1 MNELN
6 SKVNETNSKVAL
18 VIPDVEKNLKNND
31 KFDTDFKKM
40 EIKFA
45 DIEANLQSLIK
56 LTTDH
61 DTDIKDTKTKLKDFN
76 ILELLKAIG
85 EDGNKSGENNN
96 IILTLLDNLDK
107 KYDTKMKVTD
117 EKLTK
122 IEESNF
128 KMEKDIQNITNT
140 QDINRR
146 NIDNNKKTEE
156 EMYIKLKELER
167 KLNTDMFEINHQNRY
182 RDFDRIYNDTMTNIV
197 PEANENVNA
206 NANTNKESLTKEK
219 EDNNS
224 EEKIIN
230 SIENNLIISKH
241 ISMHNNNIKE
251 DIKILDDKIREI
263 IKKII
268 DIEKHFRFLPNQSWV
283 EDIKKEINY
292 LKENKNKFALN
303 VDLNETINR
312 TDELN
317 RQIKY
322 LKEQYND
329 LANNQNYTMNDEF
342 QSLKKKFELSVNK
355 IVEFEE
361 IHEELENKINQNK
374 QSKATL
380 SERSK
385 QLLEIKVFEEFKTQ
399 IIKEFTNVNDNF
411 THIRKIIDDIKN
423 VIKTKSSFKDLKLFE
438 DELCAKM
445 EDLRLSCT
453 KKFSDRV
460 ETFKNI
466 KYLDQQIKNLVQVY
480 LKKIDKNDNW
490 LLAKKP
496 IGNLCAS
503 CESYI
508 GDLKD
513 NYQFLPW
520 YKYPPKDQGDK
531 AYRLG
536 NGFSKMLQMMQMD
549 ENDKSDKKNSIINTK
564 NTNSNNVS
572 NNQNELSEYVKNM
585 KIEKSELDIIS
596 GEMSP
601 SKTTTNNL
609 FKSPQN
615 NLPRLKKGILT
626 KNKSGVNIYQTINS
640 INNINTNI
648 IHRNDKEIRKSY
660 SGTMDITSQMT
671 DYKNNKA
678 ESLPDEIDFISP
690 PKITKIKKII
700 KSE

>member
-6 SKVNETNSKVAL
+6 AKVNETNSKVAL

-56 LTTDH
+56 LTTEH

-85 EDGNKSGENNN
+85 EDGNKAGENNN

-140 QDINRR
+140 QDINKR
-146 NIDNNKKTEE
+146 NIDSNKRTEE
-156 EMYIKLKELER
+156 EMYIKLKELE
-167 KLNTDMFEINHQNRY
+167 KKVNFDMFEISHQNKY
-182 RDFDRIYNDTMTNIV
+182 RDFDRNYNDTMTNII
-197 PEANENVNA
+197 PETNENENA
-206 NANTNKESLTKEK
+206 NKESLAKEK
-219 EDNNS
+219 EANNL
-224 EEKIIN
+224 EDKYIN

-283 EDIKKEINY
+283 EDIKKDINF
-292 LKENKNKFALN
+292 LKDNRSKFALN
-303 VDLNETINR
+303 VDLNETINK

-317 RQIKY
+317 KQIKY
-322 LKEQYND
+322 IKEQYNE

-385 QLLEIKVFEEFKTQ
+385 KLLEIKVFEEFKTQ

-411 THIRKIIDDIKN
+411 TQIRKIIDDIKN
-423 VIKTKSSFKDLKLFE
+423 VIKTKSSFKDIKLFE
-438 DELCAKM
+438 EELTAKM

-453 KKFSDRV
+453 KKFADRV
-460 ETFKNI
+460 ETYKNI
-466 KYLDQQIKNLVQVY
+466 KYLDQQIKHLVQVY
-480 LKKIDKNDNW
+480 IKKIDKNDNW

-520 YKYPPKDQGDK
+520 NKYPLRDQGDK

-549 ENDKSDKKNSIINTK
+549 ENDKSDKKNSIINAR
-564 NTNSNNVS
+564 NINSNNLS
-572 NNQNELSEYVKNM
+572 NNQNELSEYIQNM
-585 KIEKSELDIIS
+585 RIEKSDLDLLN

-615 NLPRLKKGILT
+615 NLPKLKKGMLT
-626 KNKSGVNIYQTINS
+626 KNKSGVNIYETISS

-660 SGTMDITSQMT
+660 SGTMDVTGQIT

-678 ESLPDEIDFISP
+678 ESLPDETDFISP
-690 PKITKIKKII
+690 PKITKIKNII
-700 KSE
+700 KVKNE

>member
-6 SKVNETNSKVAL
+6 TKVNETNNKVAQ

-31 KFDTDFKKM
+31 KFDTDFKKI

-45 DIEANLQSLIK
+45 DIEANLQSLVK
-56 LTTDH
+56 LTTEH
-61 DTDIKDTKTKLKDFN
+61 DVDIKDTKTKLKDFN

-85 EDGNKSGENNN
+85 EDGNKTGENNN

-107 KYDTKMKVTD
+107 KYDTKTKITD

-128 KMEKDIQNITNT
+128 KMEKDIQNINNT
-140 QDINRR
+140 QDINKR
-146 NIDNNKKTEE
+146 NIDSNKKTEE
-156 EMYIKLKELER
+156 EIYIKLKELER
-167 KLNTDMFEINHQNRY
+167 KVNSDMFEINHQNKY
-182 RDFDRIYNDTMTNIV
+182 KDFDRNYYSETMTNIV
-197 PEANENVNA
+197 PEVNENVN
-206 NANTNKESLTKEK
+206 TNKEPQAKEK
-219 EDNNS
+219 EDNNT
-224 EEKIIN
+224 EDKNLN

-241 ISMHNNNIKE
+241 INMHNNNIKE

-268 DIEKHFRFLPNQSWV
+268 EVEKNFRFLPNQSWV
-283 EDIKKEINY
+283 EDMKKEINF
-292 LKENKNKFALN
+292 LKDNKNKFALN
-303 VDLNETINR
+303 SDLNEAINK

-317 RQIKY
+317 KQIKFI
-322 LKEQYND
+322 KEQYNE
-329 LANNQNYTMNDEF
+329 LANNQNYIQNDEF

-361 IHEELENKINQNK
+361 MHEELENKINQNK

-380 SERSK
+380 SEKSK
-385 QLLEIKVFEEFKTQ
+385 KLLEIKVFEDFKTQ

-411 THIRKIIDDIKN
+411 THMRKIIDDIKN
-423 VIKTKSSFKDLKLFE
+423 IIKTKSSFKDLKLFE
-438 DELCAKM
+438 DELTAKM
-445 EDLRLSCT
+445 EDLKLSCT
-453 KKFSDRV
+453 KKFADRV

-466 KYLDQQIKNLVQVY
+466 KYLDQQIKHLVQVY
-480 LKKIDKNDNW
+480 IKKLDKNDNW

-503 CESYI
+503 CDSYI

-520 YKYPPKDQGDK
+520 NKYPLRDQGDK

-549 ENDKSDKKNSIINTK
+549 ENDKSDKKYNIINTI
-564 NTNSNNVS
+564 NANANNIS
-572 NNQNELSEYVKNM
+572 NNQNELSEYIKNM
-585 KIEKSELDIIS
+585 KIEKSDLDILS

-601 SKTTTNNL
+601 SKTITNNL

-615 NLPRLKKGILT
+615 NLPKLKKGMLT
-626 KNKSGVNIYQTINS
+626 KNKSGVNIYETVNS

-648 IHRNDKEIRKSY
+648 IHRNNNYKEIRKSY

-678 ESLPDEIDFISP
+678 ESLPDEVDFVSP

-700 KSE
+700 KSEK

>member
-6 SKVNETNSKVAL
+6 MRLNETNSKVAH
-18 VIPDVEKNLKNND
+18 VIPNVDKNSKNSE

-45 DIEANLQSLIK
+45 DIEANLQSLVK
-56 LTTDH
+56 LTTEH

-85 EDGNKSGENNN
+85 EDGNKTGENNN

-117 EKLTK
+117 EKLIK
-122 IEESNF
+122 LEESNF
-128 KMEKDIQNITNT
+128 KMEKDIQNINNN
-140 QDINRR
+140 QDVNRR
-146 NIDNNKKTEE
+146 NIDNNKRTEE
-156 EMYIKLKELER
+156 EMYIKLKELE
-167 KLNTDMFEINHQNRY
+167 KKVNSDMFEINHQNKY
-182 RDFDRIYNDTMTNIV
+182 KDFNGNYNDTMTNII
-197 PEANENVNA
+197 PETNEIINS
-206 NANTNKESLTKEK
+206 NKDQLTKEK
-219 EDNNS
+219 ESNNP
-224 EEKIIN
+224 EDKILN

-241 ISMHNNNIKE
+241 INMHNNNVKE

-268 DIEKHFRFLPNQSWV
+268 DIEKHFRFLPYQSWV
-283 EDIKKEINY
+283 EDIKKEINF
-292 LKENKNKFALN
+292 LKDNRNKFALN
-303 VDLNETINR
+303 ADLNVTINK

-317 RQIKY
+317 KQIKY
-322 LKEQYND
+322 IKEQYNE

-385 QLLEIKVFEEFKTQ
+385 KLLEIKVFEEFKTQ

-411 THIRKIIDDIKN
+411 TQIRKIIDDIKN
-423 VIKTKSSFKDLKLFE
+423 VMKTKSSFKDLKLFE
-438 DELCAKM
+438 DELSAKM

-453 KKFSDRV
+453 KKFADRI
-460 ETFKNI
+460 ETYKNI
-466 KYLDQQIKNLVQVY
+466 KYLDQQIKHLVQVY
-480 LKKIDKNDNW
+480 LKKIDKSDNW

-503 CESYI
+503 CEAYL

-520 YKYPPKDQGDK
+520 NKYPLRDQGDK

-549 ENDKSDKKNSIINTK
+549 ENDKNDKKNSLINTRS
-564 NTNSNNVS
+564 TNVNNIS

-585 KIEKSELDIIS
+585 KIEKSDLDILS
-596 GEMSP
+596 AEMSP

-615 NLPRLKKGILT
+615 NLPKLRKGSLT
-626 KNKSGVNIYQTINS
+626 KNKSGVNIYETINS

-660 SGTMDITSQMT
+660 SGNMDITSQIT

-678 ESLPDEIDFISP
+678 DSLPDEIDFVSP

-700 KSE
+700 KSK

>member
-6 SKVNETNSKVAL
+6 MRLNETNSKVAH
-18 VIPDVEKNLKNND
+18 VIPNVDKNSKNSE

-45 DIEANLQSLIK
+45 DIEANLQSLVK
-56 LTTDH
+56 LTTEH

-85 EDGNKSGENNN
+85 EDGNKTGENNN

-117 EKLTK
+117 EKLVK
-122 IEESNF
+122 LEESNF
-128 KMEKDIQNITNT
+128 KMEKDIQNINNN
-140 QDINRR
+140 QDVNRR
-146 NIDNNKKTEE
+146 NIDNNKRTEE
-156 EMYIKLKELER
+156 EMYIKLKELE
-167 KLNTDMFEINHQNRY
+167 KKVNSDMFEINHQNKY
-182 RDFDRIYNDTMTNIV
+182 KDFDRNYNDTMTNIIQ
-197 PEANENVNA
+197 EANEIINA
-206 NANTNKESLTKEK
+206 NKDQLTKEK
-219 EDNNS
+219 EPNNS
-224 EEKIIN
+224 EDKILN

-241 ISMHNNNIKE
+241 INMHNNNVKE

-268 DIEKHFRFLPNQSWV
+268 DIEKHFRFLPYQSWV
-283 EDIKKEINY
+283 EDIKKEINF
-292 LKENKNKFALN
+292 LKDNRNKFALN
-303 VDLNETINR
+303 ADLNETINK

-317 RQIKY
+317 KQIKY
-322 LKEQYND
+322 IKEQYNE

-385 QLLEIKVFEEFKTQ
+385 KLLEIKVFEEFKTQ

-411 THIRKIIDDIKN
+411 TQLRKIIDDIKN
-423 VIKTKSSFKDLKLFE
+423 IMKTKSSFKDLKLFE
-438 DELCAKM
+438 DELSAKM

-453 KKFSDRV
+453 KKFADRI
-460 ETFKNI
+460 ETYKNI
-466 KYLDQQIKNLVQVY
+466 KYLDQQIKHLVQVY
-480 LKKIDKNDNW
+480 LKKIDKSDNW

-503 CESYI
+503 CEAYL

-520 YKYPPKDQGDK
+520 NKYPLRDQGDK

-549 ENDKSDKKNSIINTK
+549 ENDKNDKKNSLINTRS
-564 NTNSNNVS
+564 TNVNNIS

-585 KIEKSELDIIS
+585 KIEKSDLDILS
-596 GEMSP
+596 AEMSP

-615 NLPRLKKGILT
+615 NLPKLRKGSLT
-626 KNKSGVNIYQTINS
+626 KNKSGVNIYETINS
-640 INNINTNI
+640 INNINTKI

-660 SGTMDITSQMT
+660 SRTMDITSQIT

-678 ESLPDEIDFISP
+678 DSLPDEIDFVSP

-700 KSE
+700 KSK

>member
-6 SKVNETNSKVAL
+6 MRLNETNSKVAQ
-18 VIPDVEKNLKNND
+18 VIPNVEKNSKNND
-31 KFDTDFKKM
+31 KFDTDFKKI

-45 DIEANLQSLIK
+45 DIEANLQSLVK
-56 LTTDH
+56 LTTEH

-85 EDGNKSGENNN
+85 EDGNKTGENNN

-107 KYDTKMKVTD
+107 KYDTKIKVTD
-117 EKLTK
+117 EKLMK
-122 IEESNF
+122 LEESNF
-128 KMEKDIQNITNT
+128 KMEKEIQTINNN
-140 QDINRR
+140 QDVNKR
-146 NIDNNKKTEE
+146 NIDKNKKTEE
-156 EMYIKLKELER
+156 EMYIKLKELE
-167 KLNTDMFEINHQNRY
+167 KKINSDMFEINHQNKY
-182 RDFDRIYNDTMTNIV
+182 KDFDRNYNDTMTNIIQ
-197 PEANENVNA
+197 ETNENA
-206 NANTNKESLTKEK
+206 NANKELLAKEK
-219 EDNNS
+219 ESNNS
-224 EEKIIN
+224 EGKNLN
-230 SIENNLIISKH
+230 SIESNLIMSKH
-241 ISMHNNNIKE
+241 INMHNNNIKE

-283 EDIKKEINY
+283 EDMKKEINA
-292 LKENKNKFALN
+292 LKDNKNKFALN
-303 VDLNETINR
+303 ADLNETINR
-312 TDELN
+312 TDDLN
-317 RQIKY
+317 KQIKY
-322 LKEQYND
+322 IKEQYNE
-329 LANNQNYTMNDEF
+329 LTNNQNYTMNAEF
-342 QSLKKKFELSVNK
+342 QSLKKKFELSLNK

-385 QLLEIKVFEEFKTQ
+385 KLLEIKAFEEFKTQ

-411 THIRKIIDDIKN
+411 TQIRKIIDDIKN
-423 VIKTKSSFKDLKLFE
+423 VLKTKSSFKDLKLFE
-438 DELCAKM
+438 DELAAKM

-453 KKFSDRV
+453 KKFADRI
-460 ETFKNI
+460 ETYKNI
-466 KYLDQQIKNLVQVY
+466 KYLDQQIKHLVQVY
-480 LKKIDKNDNW
+480 IKKIDKSDNW

-520 YKYPPKDQGDK
+520 YKYPLRDQGDK

-549 ENDKSDKKNSIINTK
+549 ENDKNDKKNSLINTR
-564 NTNSNNVS
+564 NTSVNNISNNL
-572 NNQNELSEYVKNM
+572 NELSEYVKNM
-585 KIEKSELDIIS
+585 KIEKSDLDILS

-615 NLPRLKKGILT
+615 NLPKLKKGMLT
-626 KNKSGVNIYQTINS
+626 KNKSGVNIYETINS
-640 INNINTNI
+640 INNINTKI
-648 IHRNDKEIRKSY
+648 IQRNNKEIRKSY
-660 SGTMDITSQMT
+660 SGTMDITSQIT

-678 ESLPDEIDFISP
+678 ESLPDEIDFTSP
-690 PKITKIKKII
+690 PKITKIKKIK

>member
-6 SKVNETNSKVAL
+6 AKVNETNSKVAL

-56 LTTDH
+56 LTTEH

-85 EDGNKSGENNN
+85 EDGNKAGENNN

-140 QDINRR
+140 QDINKR
-146 NIDNNKKTEE
+146 NIDSNKRTEE
-156 EMYIKLKELER
+156 EMYIKLKELE
-167 KLNTDMFEINHQNRY
+167 KKVNSDMFEINHQNKY
-182 RDFDRIYNDTMTNIV
+182 RDFDRNYNDTMTNII
-197 PEANENVNA
+197 PETNENA
-206 NANTNKESLTKEK
+206 NANKESLAKEK
-219 EDNNS
+219 EANNL
-224 EEKIIN
+224 EDKYIN

-283 EDIKKEINY
+283 EDIKKDINF
-292 LKENKNKFALN
+292 LKDNRSKFALN
-303 VDLNETINR
+303 VDLNETINK

-317 RQIKY
+317 KQIKY
-322 LKEQYND
+322 IKEQYNE

-385 QLLEIKVFEEFKTQ
+385 KLLEIKVFEEFKTQ

-411 THIRKIIDDIKN
+411 TQIRKIIDDIKN
-423 VIKTKSSFKDLKLFE
+423 VIKTKSSFKDIKLFE
-438 DELCAKM
+438 EELTAKM

-453 KKFSDRV
+453 KKFADRV
-460 ETFKNI
+460 ETYKNI
-466 KYLDQQIKNLVQVY
+466 KYLDQQIKHLVQVY
-480 LKKIDKNDNW
+480 IKKIDKNDNW

-520 YKYPPKDQGDK
+520 NKYPLRDQGDK

-549 ENDKSDKKNSIINTK
+549 ENDKSDKKNSIINAR
-564 NTNSNNVS
+564 NINSNNLS
-572 NNQNELSEYVKNM
+572 NNLNELSEYIQNM
-585 KIEKSELDIIS
+585 RIEKSDLDLLN

-615 NLPRLKKGILT
+615 NLPKLKKGMLSKT
-626 KNKSGVNIYQTINS
+626 KSGVNIYETISS

-660 SGTMDITSQMT
+660 SGTMDVTGQIT

-678 ESLPDEIDFISP
+678 ESLPDETDFISP

>member
-6 SKVNETNSKVAL
+6 AKVNETNSKVAL

-56 LTTDH
+56 LTTEH

-76 ILELLKAIG
+76 ILELLKAFG
-85 EDGNKSGENNN
+85 EDGNKAGENNN

-107 KYDTKMKVTD
+107 KYDTKMKLTD

-128 KMEKDIQNITNT
+128 KMEKDIQNINNT
-140 QDINRR
+140 QDINKR
-146 NIDNNKKTEE
+146 NIDSNKRTEE
-156 EMYIKLKELER
+156 EMYIKLKELE
-167 KLNTDMFEINHQNRY
+167 KKVNSDMFEINHQNKY
-182 RDFDRIYNDTMTNIV
+182 RDFDRIYNDTMTNII
-197 PEANENVNA
+197 PETNE
-206 NANTNKESLTKEK
+206 NANTNKEPLTKEK
-219 EDNNS
+219 ETTNS
-224 EEKIIN
+224 EDKYIN

-241 ISMHNNNIKE
+241 INMHNNNIKE

-283 EDIKKEINY
+283 EDIKKDINF
-292 LKENKNKFALN
+292 LKDNRSKFALN
-303 VDLNETINR
+303 VDLNETINK

-317 RQIKY
+317 KQIKY
-322 LKEQYND
+322 IKEQYNE

-385 QLLEIKVFEEFKTQ
+385 KLLEIKVFEEFKTQ

-411 THIRKIIDDIKN
+411 TQIRKIIDDIKN
-423 VIKTKSSFKDLKLFE
+423 VIKTKSSFKDIKLFE
-438 DELCAKM
+438 EELTAKM

-453 KKFSDRV
+453 KKFADRV
-460 ETFKNI
+460 ETYKNI
-466 KYLDQQIKNLVQVY
+466 KYLDQQIKHLVQVY
-480 LKKIDKNDNW
+480 IKKIDKNDNW

-520 YKYPPKDQGDK
+520 NKYPLRDQGDQ

-549 ENDKSDKKNSIINTK
+549 ENDKKNNIINAR
-564 NTNSNNVS
+564 NTNANNIG
-572 NNQNELSEYVKNM
+572 NNQSELSEYVKNM
-585 KIEKSELDIIS
+585 RIEKSDLDILS

-615 NLPRLKKGILT
+615 NLPKLKKGMLT
-626 KNKSGVNIYQTINS
+626 KNKSGVNIYETISS

-660 SGTMDITSQMT
+660 SGTMDITGQIT

-678 ESLPDEIDFISP
+678 ESLPDETDFISP

>member
-1 MNELN
+1 
-6 SKVNETNSKVAL
+6 
-18 VIPDVEKNLKNND
+18 
-31 KFDTDFKKM
+31 M

-45 DIEANLQSLIK
+45 DIEANLQSLVK
-56 LTTDH
+56 LTTEH

-85 EDGNKSGENNN
+85 EDGNKTGENNN

-117 EKLTK
+117 EKLIK
-122 IEESNF
+122 LEESNF
-128 KMEKDIQNITNT
+128 KMEKDIQNINNN
-140 QDINRR
+140 QDVNRR
-146 NIDNNKKTEE
+146 NIDSNKRTEE
-156 EMYIKLKELER
+156 EMYIKLKELE
-167 KLNTDMFEINHQNRY
+167 KKVNSDMFEINHQNKY
-182 RDFDRIYNDTMTNIV
+182 KDFDRNYNDTMTNIIQ
-197 PEANENVNA
+197 EANEIVNA
-206 NANTNKESLTKEK
+206 NKDQLTKEK
-219 EDNNS
+219 EPNNS
-224 EEKIIN
+224 EDKILN

-241 ISMHNNNIKE
+241 INMHNNNVKE

-268 DIEKHFRFLPNQSWV
+268 DIEKHFRFLPYQSWV
-283 EDIKKEINY
+283 EDIKKEINF
-292 LKENKNKFALN
+292 LKDNRNKFALN
-303 VDLNETINR
+303 ADLNETINK

-317 RQIKY
+317 KQIKY
-322 LKEQYND
+322 IKEQYNE
-329 LANNQNYTMNDEF
+329 LANNQNYTINDEF
-342 QSLKKKFELSVNK
+342 QSLKKRFELSVNK

-385 QLLEIKVFEEFKTQ
+385 KLLEIKVFEEFKTQ

-411 THIRKIIDDIKN
+411 TQIRKIIDDIKN
-423 VIKTKSSFKDLKLFE
+423 VLKTKSSFKDLKLFE
-438 DELCAKM
+438 DELAAKM

-453 KKFSDRV
+453 KKFADRI
-460 ETFKNI
+460 ETYKNI
-466 KYLDQQIKNLVQVY
+466 KYLDQQIKHLVQVY
-480 LKKIDKNDNW
+480 LKKIDKSDNW

-520 YKYPPKDQGDK
+520 NKYPLRDTGDK

-549 ENDKSDKKNSIINTK
+549 ENDKNDKKNSIINTR
-564 NTNSNNVS
+564 NTNANNIS

-585 KIEKSELDIIS
+585 KIEKSDLDILS

-615 NLPRLKKGILT
+615 NLPRLKKGMLT
-626 KNKSGVNIYQTINS
+626 KNKSGINIYETINS
-640 INNINTNI
+640 INNFNTNI

-700 KSE
+700 KSK

>member
-6 SKVNETNSKVAL
+6 AKVNETNSKVAL

-56 LTTDH
+56 LTTEH

-85 EDGNKSGENNN
+85 EDGNKAGENNN

-140 QDINRR
+140 QDINKR
-146 NIDNNKKTEE
+146 NIDSNKRTEE
-156 EMYIKLKELER
+156 EMYIKLKELE
-167 KLNTDMFEINHQNRY
+167 KKVNFDMFEISHQNKY
-182 RDFDRIYNDTMTNIV
+182 RDFDRNYNDTMTNII
-197 PEANENVNA
+197 PETNENA
-206 NANTNKESLTKEK
+206 NANKESLAKEK
-219 EDNNS
+219 EANNL
-224 EEKIIN
+224 EDKYIN

-283 EDIKKEINY
+283 EDIKKDINF
-292 LKENKNKFALN
+292 LKDNRSKFALN
-303 VDLNETINR
+303 VDLNETINK

-317 RQIKY
+317 KQIKY
-322 LKEQYND
+322 IKEQYNE

-385 QLLEIKVFEEFKTQ
+385 KLLEIKVFEEFKTQ

-411 THIRKIIDDIKN
+411 TQIRKIIDDIKN
-423 VIKTKSSFKDLKLFE
+423 VIKTKSSFKDIKLFE
-438 DELCAKM
+438 EELTAKM

-453 KKFSDRV
+453 KKFADRV
-460 ETFKNI
+460 ETYKNI
-466 KYLDQQIKNLVQVY
+466 KYLDQQIKHLVQVY
-480 LKKIDKNDNW
+480 IKKIDKNDNW

-520 YKYPPKDQGDK
+520 NKYPLRDQGDK

-549 ENDKSDKKNSIINTK
+549 ENGKSDKKNSIINAR
-564 NTNSNNVS
+564 NINSNNLS
-572 NNQNELSEYVKNM
+572 NNQNELSEYIQNM
-585 KIEKSELDIIS
+585 RIEKSDLDLLN

-615 NLPRLKKGILT
+615 NLPKLKKGMLT
-626 KNKSGVNIYQTINS
+626 KNKSGVNIYETISS

-660 SGTMDITSQMT
+660 SGTMDVTGQIT

-678 ESLPDEIDFISP
+678 ESLPDETDFISP

-700 KSE
+700 KVKNE